1 MNKKNLLVIAAVAMA
16 AVLLLIVGM
25 TVRPQKAEENMVIIS
40 VDGKEYKRVPLTAPQ
55 VVTIEQADGC
65 VNVVEVTA
73 QGAVMRSSTCDN
85 QLCVGMGEVTV
96 DNWPYRA
103 NQQFIICLPNRVSVE
118 LAVTE

>member
-1 MNKKNLLVIAAVAMA
+1 MNKKNLLVVAAVAMA
-16 AVLLLIVGM
+16 AVLLLIVSL
-25 TVRPQKAEENMVIIS
+25 TVRPQKAEEDVVIIS
-40 VDGKEYKRVPLTAPQ
+40 VDGKEYKRVPLTEPQ